1 MLRAALLLQH
11 FPSMATI
18 DTAPPTPWSIAVGVD
33 FSPASETALRHA
45 EALTHT
51 TGASL
56 ILIHVCQVPG
66 STVGID
72 AGLRREAIR
81 RSELEIAQG
90 ELDVLRRQVA
100 TRVTGDV
107 ITCLVEGSPHDML
120 ARAAVDEEAELLVVG
135 THGRTGVR
143 RFLMGSV
150 AERAVRASEVD
161 VLVAR
166 GEATA
171 PFHRVLVPIDFSEQ
185 SVAALQLA
193 ARWLPPGGRIDM
205 VHAIEVPMTQ
215 SGWTVAP
222 RMPTAVMEEVTEA
235 ARRHGELL
243 VASLES
249 EGIDAHFE
257 TELGSPARAV
267 QRRADENGYDLIAMG
282 GHGRRG
288 FKRWVL
294 GSVSEAI
301 VRHAPC
307 PVLVCKRIPAGIG
320 QPGSTTPA

>member
-1 MLRAALLLQH
+1 MT
-11 FPSMATI
+11 PI
-18 DTAPPTPWSIAVGVD
+18 DSASSTRPWAIAVGVD
-33 FSPASETALRHA
+33 FSPASEVAVRHA
-45 EALTHT
+45 EALAHT
-51 TGASL
+51 TGAPL
-56 ILIHVCQVPG
+56 VLIHVCQIPG

-81 RSELEIAQG
+81 RTELEIAQG
-90 ELDVLRRQVA
+90 ELEVLRGQVSK
-100 TRVTGDV
+100 RVSVDV
-107 ITCLVEGSPHDML
+107 RTSLVEGTPHEML
-120 ARAAVDEEAELLVVG
+120 ANAAVDEEAELLVVG

-150 AERAVRASEVD
+150 AERAVRASAID

-171 PFHRVLVPIDFSEQ
+171 PFHRILVPIDFSEH
-185 SVAALQLA
+185 SLAALQLA
-193 ARWLPPGGRIDM
+193 ARWLPPGGHIDI
-205 VHAIEVPMTQ
+205 VHTIEVPLTQ

-235 ARRHGELL
+235 ARRHGEML
-243 VASLES
+243 VESLKNDGIEAS
-249 EGIDAHFE
+249 FE
-257 TELGSPARAV
+257 TELGSPARGV
-267 QRRADENGYDLIAMG
+267 QRRADEDHCDLIAMG

-288 FKRWVL
+288 IKRWLL
-294 GSVSEAI
+294 GSVSETI

-307 PVLVCKRIPAGIG
+307 PVLVCKRIPAGMV